1 MQYLIG
7 VFLIIVSGISF
18 GAAAI
23 FARFAY
29 EAGTNP
35 ITLLFLRFGMASI
48 CMIFIILVRKNPLP
62 RGRILIGLVLMGAL
76 GYVGQSFC
84 YFTGL
89 TLASAGLVALLLYLY
104 PAIVTVI
111 SVIFLKEPVS
121 KLKITALV
129 LALAGT
135 VLTIGPAGGGQ
146 PLGIILSLGAA
157 FIYSIYILVGS
168 KIVKQGTAIQS
179 STVIIISAAVVYG
192 VLISVQGPA
201 FPVTL
206 SGWISV
212 IALALISTVLAVVTF
227 LAGLERVGPTNAATL
242 STIEPVVTVVL
253 ASLILAETITPL
265 RILGGMMILLAVI
278 FLARGELPARDSA
291 SPA

>member
-1 MQYLIG
+1 MPYLIG

-29 EAGTNP
+29 DAGTNP
-35 ITLLFLRFGMASI
+35 ITLLFLRFGIASI
-48 CMIFIILVRKNPLP
+48 CMISIILVRKIPLP

-111 SVIFLKEPVS
+111 SVILLKETVS
-121 KLKITALV
+121 KLKITALI

-146 PLGIILSLGAA
+146 PLGILLSLGAA

-192 VLISVQGPA
+192 GLISIQGPV
-201 FPVTL
+201 FPATL

-212 IALALISTVLAVVTF
+212 IALALISTVLAAVTF
-227 LAGLERVGPTNAATL
+227 LAGLERVGPMNASTL
-242 STIEPVVTVVL
+242 STIEPMVTVVL
-253 ASLILAETITPL
+253 ASLILGETITLL
-265 RILGGMMILLAVI
+265 RVLGGIMILLAVI
-278 FLARGELPARDSA
+278 FLARGELPVQDGA
-291 SPA
+291 SPN

>member
-35 ITLLFLRFGMASI
+35 ITLLFLRFGIASI

-146 PLGIILSLGAA
+146 PLSIILSLGAA

-192 VLISVQGPA
+192 GLISIQGPA

-242 STIEPVVTVVL
+242 STIEPVVTVTL
-253 ASLILAETITPL
+253 ASLVLGEIITPL
-265 RILGGMMILLAVI
+265 RIAGGMMILLAVI
-278 FLARGELPARDSA
+278 FLARGELPAQDSA
-291 SPA
+291 SPT